1 MAELTGGK
9 LLVKP
14 PKSDAGKRT
23 VSIPAVLVKELRA
36 HLQEYVRG
44 PADILIFTGARGTH
58 RSGELAFHRQM
69 DCEGQRGRSTRRVD
83 VP

>member
-44 PADILIFTGARGTH
+44 PADILIFTGGTRGTPK
-58 RSGELAFHRQM
+58 
-69 DCEGQRGRSTRRVD
+69 RGAGVPPSNGLRRSTRPVYPPR
-83 VP
+83 